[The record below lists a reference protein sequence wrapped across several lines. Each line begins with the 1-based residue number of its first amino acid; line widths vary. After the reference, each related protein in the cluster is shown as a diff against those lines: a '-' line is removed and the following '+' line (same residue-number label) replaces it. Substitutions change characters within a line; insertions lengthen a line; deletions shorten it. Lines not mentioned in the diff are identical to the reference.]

1 MSQDKNAKNT
11 DEIVAQWT
19 KERPDIDSSPM
30 AVCGDIWRASDRIKH
45 AVSENA
51 KAFELDYPQ
60 FDVVMTLRR
69 QGKGKTLSPSLLAK
83 EMMLSTSAMTNRLD
97 RLEKRGLIE
106 RIVDPNDR
114 RGLRIALTED
124 GFNLVDTLVVSHVE
138 TEARMIENLTQQ
150 ERTELRRLLAKL
162 S

>member
-1 MSQDKNAKNT
+1 MSQAKNAKNT
-11 DEIVAQWT
+11 DEIVAQW
-19 KERPDIDSSPM
+19 KIERPDIDASPM
-30 AVCGDIWRASDRIKH
+30 AVCGDIWRASDRIKQ
-45 AVSENA
+45 AVADNA
-51 KAFELDYPQ
+51 KKFDLDYPQ
-60 FDVVMTLRR
+60 FDVIMTLRR

-114 RGLRIALTED
+114 RGLRIALTD
-124 GFNLVDTLVVSHVE
+124 AGFDLVDTLVVSHVE
-138 TEARMIENLTQQ
+138 TEERMIENLTP
-150 ERTELRRLLAKL
+150 EDRAELRRLLAKL